1 MLQLILPVAVGA
13 VVGGLMGWFGRCTD
27 GACPLTATW
36 YRGVLFGAVI
46 GLLFGSGSIDSR

>member
-36 YRGVLFGAVI
+36 YRGALFGAVI